1 MEDGIYQ
8 MSTAENLLVLI
19 IIGLWIFAVINL
31 VRKLEHI
38 WNPPSSYPVYSTDRK
53 RNSNSHE
60 SVIPMRLSIRAT
72 SEPTIDASPRT
83 TILVRSP
90 SETFVQTRSSAS
102 NDTLPSSSGNFD
114 TTICRIQTEFL
125 YPKRLP
131 SIVRRSLLDLHRRT
145 LRPIT
150 WKIIFICF
158 IYSLSK

>member
-1 MEDGIYQ
+1 
-8 MSTAENLLVLI
+8 MSATENLLVLI
-19 IIGLWIFAVINL
+19 IIGLWIVAVINL

-60 SVIPMRLSIRAT
+60 SVIPMRLSAIQLIRAT

-102 NDTLPSSSGNFD
+102 NDTLPSSTINFD
-114 TTICRIQTEFL
+114 TTVCRIQTEFI

-145 LRPIT
+145 LISTRPT
-150 WKIIFICF
+150 T
-158 IYSLSK
+158 